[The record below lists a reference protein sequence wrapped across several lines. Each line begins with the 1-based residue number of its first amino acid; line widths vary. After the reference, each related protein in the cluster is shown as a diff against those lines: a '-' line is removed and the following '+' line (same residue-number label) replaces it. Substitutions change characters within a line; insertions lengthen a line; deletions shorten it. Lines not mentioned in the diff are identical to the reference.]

1 MLMNKD
7 RTLLV
12 IPAYNEVKSI
22 EAVVEELIRD
32 YPELDYVVVTDGSTD
47 GTPALCRKRGYRTL
61 ELPVNL
67 GLAGCFQTGM
77 KYALDMGYGCA
88 VQFDGDGQHRPE
100 YIADMRKKMEEGYDI
115 VMGSR
120 FIGLENHMGGMRS
133 IGSKLIALSIR
144 LTTGKRVTDPT
155 CGLRMYN
162 RDMIEAFSKNLN
174 YAPEP
179 DTISFLI
186 KNGAKVAEVPVKV
199 SDRET
204 GESYLRPV
212 NAMKYML
219 RMLISILIIQNFRKT
234 SDKK

>member
-1 MLMNKD
+1 MLKD
-7 RTLLV
+7 SEKILLI
-12 IPAYNEVKSI
+12 IPAYNEEDSI
-22 EAVVEELIRD
+22 EQVVDELTGS

-47 GTPALCRKRGYRTL
+47 KTPIICKKRGYNLL
-61 ELPVNL
+61 ELPINL

-77 KYALDMGYGCA
+77 KYAKKKGYKYA

-100 YIADMRKKMEEGYDI
+100 YILPMRDKMREGYDI
-115 VMGSR
+115 VLGSR
-120 FIGLENHMGGMRS
+120 FIGLKNSMGGMRS
-133 IGSKLIALSIR
+133 LGSKLIALSVR

-162 RDMIEAFSKNLN
+162 KRMIDIFADNLN

-186 KNGAKVAEVPVKV
+186 KNGARVAEVPVKV
-199 SDRET
+199 MEREA
-204 GESYLRPV
+204 GESYLKPV
-212 NAMKYML
+212 NAAKYMM

-234 SDKK
+234 S